1 MHVCICAHT
10 HTCMHIYIHTCPR
23 TSFAKRIR
31 RIAAVT
37 QHTVRH
43 QNKLQQT
50 AHTATHCDTLQ
61 RAIHTNCAKS
71 RPSSTLRWIQVQQPA
86 IEDALQ
92 QQLQE
97 HHRAAVPD
105 FPPPAPPRKDVQQ
118 QEERFENG
126 VGKPRSEKASE
137 CGVDHG
143 SCGEEEEEQEEDEEA
158 PLSPE
163 WLDEAPAMADAERE
177 KKREREAHPALS
189 DRVRK
194 EGVEGWR
201 CEVGALCGSA
211 SGAASNDAPIQ
222 AVIDLLQ
229 QALER
234 AMVQQAV
241 EQRAHAAPLLSTPVT
256 THNTNV
262 ETTKCAKIASQ
273 PEKCQSESPSLDLFG
288 EEGREGGE
296 GCPVTPSRRRRVSKL
311 NLAFGRPQEEAGKSD
326 NKSTCISNK
335 NKCDDKCDDKP
346 DNTSDKMGDNKRDN
360 KGHVTPPNQ
369 GDVTART
376 GQNVGD
382 TPSPGVVEKDAFKVS
397 NMQIMSPKGNA
408 ENPSAT
414 RAVKHAALAT
424 RTTTHTAPRTATLS
438 LSRCVCCCAMDG
450 SNTGTECYNTLCNTR
465 CNTRCNTHC
474 NPLSQSMC
482 LLFRSGR

>member
-1 MHVCICAHT
+1 M
-10 HTCMHIYIHTCPR
+10 
-23 TSFAKRIR
+23 
-31 RIAAVT
+31 
-37 QHTVRH
+37 
-43 QNKLQQT
+43 
-50 AHTATHCDTLQ
+50 
-61 RAIHTNCAKS
+61 
-71 RPSSTLRWIQVQQPA
+71 QQPA

-92 QQLQE
+92 QQLQQ
-97 HHRAAVPD
+97 HHRAAVLD
-105 FPPPAPPRKDVQQ
+105 FPPPAPPQKDVQQ
-118 QEERFENG
+118 QEERSENE
-126 VGKPRSEKASE
+126 VGKPRSEKASG
-137 CGVDHG
+137 CDVDHG
-143 SCGEEEEEQEEDEEA
+143 GCGEEEEEQEEDEEA

-163 WLDEAPAMADAERE
+163 WLNEAPATADAERE
-177 KKREREAHPALS
+177 REREREAHPALS

-194 EGVEGWR
+194 EAVEGWR
-201 CEVGALCGSA
+201 CEVGVLCGLA
-211 SGAASNDAPIQ
+211 SGAASNDAPLH

-229 QALER
+229 QALKR

-262 ETTKCAKIASQ
+262 QTTKSAEIASQ

-296 GCPVTPSRRRRVSKL
+296 GCPVTPSRRRRVGKL

-326 NKSTCISNK
+326 YKSTCISNK
-335 NKCDDKCDDKP
+335 NKRDDKCDDKP

-360 KGHVTPPNQ
+360 KGHVTPSNQ

-397 NMQIMSPKGNA
+397 NMQIMSPKGIA
-408 ENPSAT
+408 ENLSAT

-424 RTTTHTAPRTATLS
+424 RTTTHTAARTATLS
-438 LSRCVCCCAMDG
+438 PSQRVCCCAMGG
-450 SNTGTECYNTLCNTR
+450 SNTGTERCNTFCNTR
-465 CNTRCNTHC
+465 CNTRCNTQC
-474 NPLSQSMC
+474 NPLSQSTC